1 MRGVNQPSALREA
14 ALLLFRTTIACVLVT
29 SACMLGLPTKASLIT
44 PMVLAALFGHLTVGL
59 CILAVARA
67 RYLSTL
73 PAYGSA
79 EFLLLIGAN
88 VIGGFLTM
96 FGSVSTLMLCATIVA
111 HG

>member
-1 MRGVNQPSALREA
+1 LLGLNMPSALREA
-14 ALLLFRTTIACVLVT
+14 ALILFRTTIGCMIVT
-29 SACMLGLPTKASLIT
+29 GVCMLALPTDEALIT
-44 PMVLAALFGHLTVGL
+44 PMVLAALFGHLTIGL
-59 CILAVARA
+59 SILAAARA

-73 PAYGSA
+73 PAYGSI